1 LPNPTAIA
9 SGVAYLQLQSSGT
22 YPSGLYIR
30 AGSAWYFI

>member
-1 LPNPTAIA
+1 
-9 SGVAYLQLQSSGT
+9 VAYLQLESSGT